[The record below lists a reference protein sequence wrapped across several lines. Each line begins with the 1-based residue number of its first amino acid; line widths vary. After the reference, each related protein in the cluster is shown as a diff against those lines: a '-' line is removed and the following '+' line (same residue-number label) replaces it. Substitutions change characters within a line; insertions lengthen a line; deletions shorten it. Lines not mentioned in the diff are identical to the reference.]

1 MQRQANYHQSNSV
14 EDSQIVSGIESLF
27 SNSSGDFDIGEVV
40 SKFSQADGLQDIVG
54 SWLGDG
60 DNVAIEPETVASLFK
75 NEQVSNFADRLNID
89 QDEATN
95 LLAEVVPD
103 IIDNISSGGSIL
115 DSIGGLGGAFNL
127 AKKFF

>member
-1 MQRQANYHQSNSV
+1 M
-14 EDSQIVSGIESLF
+14 
-27 SNSSGDFDIGEVV
+27 
-40 SKFSQADGLQDIVG
+40 
-54 SWLGDG
+54 
-60 DNVAIEPETVASLFK
+60 AIEPETVASLFE

>member
-1 MQRQANYHQSNSV
+1 M
-14 EDSQIVSGIESLF
+14 F
-27 SNSSGDFDIGEVV
+27 